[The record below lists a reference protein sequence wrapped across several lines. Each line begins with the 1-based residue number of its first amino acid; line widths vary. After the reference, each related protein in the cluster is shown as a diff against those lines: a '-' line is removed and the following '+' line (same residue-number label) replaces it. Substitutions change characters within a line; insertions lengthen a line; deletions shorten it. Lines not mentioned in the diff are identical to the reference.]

1 MKVSDVA
8 AQGNEGRPC
17 SATAQGDTRTHT
29 RTQCVG
35 KIKFKIFLQ
44 LSIQNKELRLSAGAT
59 GRWPKWT
66 IEIEIVKL
74 YSSFKLREGA
84 HVVLKVRL
92 R

>member
-1 MKVSDVA
+1 MKDGLVPQRHRGTHA
-8 AQGNEGRPC
+8 H
-17 SATAQGDTRTHT
+17 THT

-74 YSSFKLREGA
+74 YSSLKLREGA

>member
-17 SATAQGDTRTHT
+17 SATAQGDT

-74 YSSFKLREGA
+74 YSSLKLREGA